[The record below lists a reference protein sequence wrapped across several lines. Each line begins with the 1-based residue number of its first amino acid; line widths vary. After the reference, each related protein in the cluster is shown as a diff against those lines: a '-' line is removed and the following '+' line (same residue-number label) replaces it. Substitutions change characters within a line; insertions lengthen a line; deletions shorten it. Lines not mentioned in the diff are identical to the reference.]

1 MNVRGGRSLPPT
13 PLPVNEGDER
23 TNQGVTSAKSLTGHQ
38 ARPLSSSCCGHTHTH
53 TTAGTW
59 TRTTHTTHMSVVK
72 RKRGKKREK
81 GMGERRRG
89 RSLPPPLPVNEG
101 DEREKGWG
109 QCTRHGR
116 CQNRGHNRRV
126 VVVLS
131 VSHTHT
137 PPPTRGHGQHTR
149 HTCHTGQWAS
159 IPHRRDAASTCG
171 ASWNGT
177 TRVNGY
183 TKNGEY
189 PGGRRWGWNWTTGPT
204 AYLK

>member
-1 MNVRGGRSLPPT
+1 MNVRIKVSRRPKHSQGTRHGRCRR
-13 PLPVNEGDER
+13 PVA
-23 TNQGVTSAKSLTGHQ
+23 V
-38 ARPLSSSCCGHTHTH
+38 
-53 TTAGTW
+53 
-59 TRTTHTTHMSVVK
+59 TRTRTPPPARGCGQHTRHTCQWSK
-72 RKRGKKREK
+72 EKEAKRERKEWEK
-81 GMGERRRG
+81 GGGG

-116 CQNRGHNRRV
+116 CQNRGHNRLV

-131 VSHTHT
+131 VSHTHA

-189 PGGRRWGWNWTTGPT
+189 PGGRRWGWNWTTGRPDF
-204 AYLK
+204 L